1 MTTQSLFASLAD
13 IETGVYAVSS
23 DQTILF
29 WNRGAERILGMGLD
43 EAVGRKCYEVVQGV
57 IPGSITPECRQ
68 GCPSMRLLREGRVP
82 QATRLRVMCASGE
95 RKLVSVTPVVVG
107 GRPGEPA
114 VVMHLFVETPGGAED
129 GDTHGSPSG
138 RYGAGGGLSVAD
150 PAAQGRALT
159 AREIEVLQLVSL
171 GWSTPRIAE
180 HLEVSPHTVLNHI
193 RHFRRKLDASTKLE
207 AVVTAIRFGLLPSP

>member
-1 MTTQSLFASLAD
+1 MTNQSLFASLAD
-13 IETGVYAVSS
+13 VETGVYAVSS

-29 WNRGAERILGMGLD
+29 WNRGAEQILGMGLD
-43 EAVGRKCYEVVQGV
+43 EAVGRKCYEVIQGV
-57 IPGSITPECRQ
+57 IPGGITPECRQ
-68 GCPSMRLLREGRVP
+68 GCPSMRLLRESRLP

-107 GRPGEPA
+107 GSPEEPP
-114 VVMHLFVETPGGAED
+114 VVMHLFVETPGGAEESD
-129 GDTHGSPSG
+129 GQGSHSE
-138 RYGAGGGLSVAD
+138 RYGEGEGLPVA
-150 PAAQGRALT
+150 ARGRTLT

-207 AVVTAIRFGLLPSP
+207 AVVTAIRLGILPSP

>member
-13 IETGVYAVSS
+13 VETGVYAVSS

-29 WNRGAERILGMGLD
+29 WNRGAEQILGMGLD
-43 EAVGRKCYEVVQGV
+43 EAIGRKCYEVVQGV
-57 IPGSITPECRQ
+57 IPGGITPECRQ
-68 GCPSMRLLREGRVP
+68 GCPSMRLLRESRVP

-107 GRPGEPA
+107 GSPEEPA
-114 VVMHLFVETPGGAED
+114 VVMHLFVETPGGA
-129 GDTHGSPSG
+129 GDDRQGTPAERS
-138 RYGAGGGLSVAD
+138 AGD
-150 PAAQGRALT
+150 PNVRVRTLT

-171 GWSTPRIAE
+171 GWTTPHIAE
-180 HLEVSPHTVLNHI
+180 RLQVSPHTVLNHI

-207 AVVTAIRFGLLPSP
+207 AVVTAIRLGILPPP

>member
-1 MTTQSLFASLAD
+1 MTTQALFASLAD
-13 IETGVYAVSS
+13 VETGVYAVSS

-43 EAVGRKCYEVVQGV
+43 EAVGRKCYEVVQGIV
-57 IPGSITPECRQ
+57 PGGITPECRQ
-68 GCPSMRLLREGRVP
+68 GCPSMRLLRESRLP
-82 QATRLRVMCASGE
+82 EPTRLRVMCASGE

-107 GRPGEPA
+107 GSPEKPA
-114 VVMHLFVETPGGAED
+114 VMIHLFVETPVGAGD
-129 GDTHGSPSG
+129 GDDRQGSPAERS
-138 RYGAGGGLSVAD
+138 AGD
-150 PAAQGRALT
+150 PNARERALT
-159 AREIEVLQLVSL
+159 AREHEVLQFVSL

-207 AVVTAIRFGLLPSP
+207 AVVTAIRLGILPSP

>member
-1 MTTQSLFASLAD
+1 MTTQSLFAYLSD
-13 IETGVYAVSS
+13 VETGVYAVSS

-29 WNRGAERILGMGLD
+29 WNRGAEQILGMGLD

-57 IPGSITPECRQ
+57 IPGGITPECRQ
-68 GCPSMRLLREGRVP
+68 GCPSMRLLRESRVP

-107 GRPGEPA
+107 GSPEEPA
-114 VVMHLFVETPGGAED
+114 VVMHLFVETPGGAEGGD
-129 GDTHGSPSG
+129 GQGLHSERHGEDGGPS
-138 RYGAGGGLSVAD
+138 AAD
-150 PAAQGRALT
+150 PVPRVRALT

-171 GWSTPRIAE
+171 GWSTPSIAE

-207 AVVTAIRFGLLPSP
+207 AVVTAIRMGILPPP

>member
-13 IETGVYAVSS
+13 VETGVYAVSS

-29 WNRGAERILGMGLD
+29 WNRGAEQILGMGLD

-57 IPGSITPECRQ
+57 VPGGITPECRQ
-68 GCPSMRLLREGRVP
+68 GCPSRRLLREGRMP
-82 QATRLRVMCASGE
+82 QATRLWMRCASGE

-107 GRPGEPA
+107 GSRQEPA

-129 GDTHGSPSG
+129 GGAQGSYSG
-138 RYGAGGGLSVAD
+138 RYGEGGTLPTANP
-150 PAAQGRALT
+150 PARERALT
-159 AREIEVLQLVSL
+159 AREIEVLQLVAL

-180 HLEVSPHTVLNHI
+180 HLEVSLHTVLNHI
-193 RHFRRKLDASTKLE
+193 RHFRGKLDASTKLE
-207 AVVTAIRFGLLPSP
+207 AVVTAIRLGILPSP